1 MHGNPNHSN
10 VSREDAAS
18 SPETESEIMFN
29 MGNET
34 ETSDLEKSQSEES
47 IRSIRSPS
55 ILSSK
60 RTRTPFE
67 VVEIIIG
74 GQSDLQSEQTE
85 LELLSHQGNH
95 YLLKVL

>member
-47 IRSIRSPS
+47 IR
-55 ILSSK
+55 
-60 RTRTPFE
+60 
-67 VVEIIIG
+67 
-74 GQSDLQSEQTE
+74 
-85 LELLSHQGNH
+85 
-95 YLLKVL
+95 